1 MKISKFALGVR
12 FAAMAEQPPKE
23 FARKIYEGIFSV
35 LTLSELEEL
44 MLYGGPDPFSEFG
57 GVDEEGDIYLVVLMG
72 GKLKQ
77 MRKVYHAIA
86 GDAALDMYL
95 VHNRPFVENNRLF
108 DIGELDYFG
117 QIKSNGKVEG
127 GDGTLDGLSVPKK
140 RGRRKPVGKGIRV
153 LLAPEDYQ
161 SMSSTEAIKR
171 ITVAARRHFQGVKL
185 TPFPLNMGKGG
196 FAASVVTAF
205 NGAMRKTSITSQ
217 DGSCKKEAHYGVLRG
232 KTAVIETA
240 CAFDADIVKQTGQNE
255 PATSS
260 GVGELLRRALDEGLK
275 SIVIDVHDHNMGDG
289 GMGFARALGIRFF
302 DENGSELECASDKLG
317 LIARADTELMHLR
330 LGEARILCM
339 DASENGEPVA
349 NADKLTDAV
358 SKAIGKDIDK
368 DRGFAG
374 LLCAICSGEYSRDYD
389 DLLKMI
395 NFTRLIKNTA
405 LVVTGCQRL
414 DKAEMTTGA
423 PMYSIIKRCAEARL
437 PIAMIVDEMAD
448 GADTLY
454 SITNAGIMSIGW
466 QAGESREEAARKFDS
481 AAERMFRFIR
491 MGRDVEKIGAPK
503 QPKVKPWFALLI
515 DSWKNGR

>member
-95 VHNRPFVENNRLF
+95 VHNRPFVENNRLL

-117 QIKSNGKVEG
+117 QIKSNGKIEG

-153 LLAPEDYQ
+153 LLTPEDYQ

-196 FAASVVTAF
+196 FTASVVTAF

-368 DRGFAG
+368 GRGFAG
-374 LLCAICSGEYSRDYD
+374 LL
-389 DLLKMI
+389 
-395 NFTRLIKNTA
+395 
-405 LVVTGCQRL
+405 
-414 DKAEMTTGA
+414 
-423 PMYSIIKRCAEARL
+423 
-437 PIAMIVDEMAD
+437 
-448 GADTLY
+448 
-454 SITNAGIMSIGW
+454 
-466 QAGESREEAARKFDS
+466 
-481 AAERMFRFIR
+481 
-491 MGRDVEKIGAPK
+491 
-503 QPKVKPWFALLI
+503 
-515 DSWKNGR
+515 